1 MSKRFLLFF
10 FFCTVSIS
18 CLGQDLDRENN
29 KVRYPPS
36 DTVVEIT
43 NEEIQSTKNDPN
55 PVYLAYFVDE
65 KPKYPPGIDSLS
77 LFISTKMWFELASS
91 RIENHSIHF
100 SIIIE
105 KDGTVTP
112 ERASISGYGITLEE
126 AKSMYEKLL
135 GILPLIPKWEPAKK
149 DGKLVRALIS
159 KELFFK
165 PNQN

>member
-1 MSKRFLLFF
+1 MSKRALLIF
-10 FFCTVSIS
+10 FFCTVSTT
-18 CLGQDLDRENN
+18 CFAQDNN
-29 KVRYPPS
+29 IVRYPPP

-43 NEEIQSTKNDPN
+43 NDEIQSTKNDPN
-55 PVYLAYFVDE
+55 PVYLDYFVDE
-65 KPKYPPGIDSLS
+65 KPKYPAGMDSLA
-77 LFISTKMWFELASS
+77 LFISTKMGFELASS
-91 RIENHSIHF
+91 RTENHSIHF

-112 ERASISGYGITLEE
+112 ESASISGYGITIKE
-126 AKSMYEKLL
+126 AKSMHEKVL

-165 PNQN
+165 PNQK